1 PFADTLT
8 LLADVCFQIEGRV
21 KDALASG
28 TTILSD
34 RGLLSLLAYQWVRI
48 EKYADSEPFKSYENF
63 RKRVAH
69 ILEGFHKPDVH
80 VHLTIDD
87 QTLQRRVEG
96 RGEQPLSDE
105 ESRFLL
111 TVKGLIRETQAE
123 FNGIEV
129 EVSQTGLVET

>member
-1 PFADTLT
+1 
-8 LLADVCFQIEGRV
+8 
-21 KDALASG
+21 
-28 TTILSD
+28 
-34 RGLLSLLAYQWVRI
+34 
-48 EKYADSEPFKSYENF
+48 NF
-63 RKRVAH
+63 GKRVAH

-129 EVSQTGLVET
+129 EVSQTGLVETSSRIIDAIKTVLNQSPRKEC